1 MRRYALVALTVFMA
15 SAVVQAADEDVWQPF
30 RCYSQNWMERSAIGG
45 TEMKSLT
52 ANLMVADV
60 NETIDFY
67 RDVLGF
73 QLVMSVPEGG
83 KFDWAMMSNGG
94 AQIMFQA
101 IGSVTEEYPAFKD
114 TEVGGSLVLFIV
126 LEGIDEFHESIK
138 DKAKIV
144 VDLHDTFYGMR
155 EFSIEDNNGYVLTF
169 AEELEQ

>member
-1 MRRYALVALTVFMA
+1 
-15 SAVVQAADEDVWQPF
+15 
-30 RCYSQNWMERSAIGG
+30 
-45 TEMKSLT
+45 MKSLT

-60 NETIDFY
+60 NETVDFY

-73 QLVMSVPEGG
+73 QLVMSLPEGG
-83 KFDWAMMSNGG
+83 NYDWAMMSNGG

-101 IGSVTEEYPAFKD
+101 LDSLVEEYPAFSD
-114 TEVGGSLVLFIV
+114 SAVGGSLVLFIV

-155 EFSIEDNNGYVLTF
+155 EFAIEDNNGYVLTF